1 MLLFLLFN
9 NLGWG
14 QSAQEINKQL
24 KADLSRCVKKQDS
37 ITQLFKRKE
46 YPLAI
51 IKGETMHKLYILGRE
66 KDSTKELMEVTAQ
79 LKENLKMLG
88 VDLKSL
94 ILTEETPV
102 LPDYK
107 LLTDPMQKIIKT
119 HLDIGL
125 PPLKPYY
132 DNRIPLE
139 EQNEVLKKEISENEY
154 YLNYISS
161 EYDQIKPQ
169 KNQLEQLAPKLD
181 SMQIVYQSMRKELLV
196 TKKKSEEKLKELRE
210 NYASKGPG
218 GFSEAYKVVFPQVGQ
233 TIPIDK
239 QIFEKLESEPEPD
252 MRPSKKPELIIYEFT
267 DEPAMF
273 PEGNSAMIQ
282 YVDKNIRYPQI
293 VIGQGALTPKQF
305 VQFVVSERG
314 SISNV
319 MVKRNTS
326 DCLECDAEIIRVIE
340 LMPKWIPA
348 KINGKSVNS
357 WHCLPINFIKK

>member
-1 MLLFLLFN
+1 MA
-9 NLGWG
+9 
-14 QSAQEINKQL
+14 QSDREINKQL

-46 YPLAI
+46 YPLAM

-66 KDSTKELMEVTAQ
+66 KDSTKELIQVIGQ

-94 ILTEETPV
+94 ISTDKNPV

-107 LLTDPMQKIIKT
+107 PLTDPMQELIKT

-125 PPLKPYY
+125 PPDKAYY
-132 DNRIPLE
+132 DNLPLE
-139 EQNEVLKKEISENEY
+139 EQNAVLKKEISENEY

-161 EYDQIKPQ
+161 EYNQIEPQ
-169 KNQLEQLAPKLD
+169 KKQLEELDPKLD
-181 SMQIVYQSMRKELLV
+181 SMQVEYQLMRKELLV
-196 TKKKSEEKLKELRE
+196 TKKKLEEKLKELRE

-218 GFSEAYKVVFPQVGQ
+218 GFSEAYKVVFPEVGQ
-233 TIPIDK
+233 RIPIDK
-239 QIFEKLESEPEPD
+239 QIFENLESEPEPD
-252 MRPSKKPELIIYEFT
+252 MKPEKKPELMIYEFT

-282 YVDKNIRYPQI
+282 YFDKNIRFPQI
-293 VIGQGALTPKQF
+293 AIGRGTLTPKQF

-357 WHCLPINFIKK
+357 WHCLPIKFIQE